1 MSKLRIVFVAI
12 LLAHFSFA
20 PAMAQQTETLE
31 DIRQDITQLSE
42 ILLELRGEL
51 LTTGNSGVSQD
62 SVGTIL
68 QRLNMLEA
76 ELSAALGRVETLQFR
91 IIQITDDGTQRIG
104 DLEFRL
110 TELEGGDTSNLG
122 TTPSLGGE
130 ATPTGGQELATDE
143 QHSFN
148 QATAQYTEGNYQ
160 ASVEM
165 FDAFINTY
173 PGGPLT
179 SEAQYRKGLA
189 LAGLQDWSSAAR
201 SYLDSFSGAPDGA
214 YAADSLYELGVSL
227 GALGQA
233 EQACLTLNEI
243 ELRYPDRHA
252 DLADK
257 ILTQKQT
264 LACP

>member
-1 MSKLRIVFVAI
+1 MSKLRIVLVAI
-12 LLAHFSFA
+12 VLAYLSVA
-20 PAMAQQTETLE
+20 PVMAQQAETLE
-31 DIRQDITQLSE
+31 DVRQDITELSE
-42 ILLELRGEL
+42 ILQALRGEL
-51 LTTGNSGVSQD
+51 LSTGNSGVSQD

-76 ELSAALGRVETLQFR
+76 ELSAVLGRVETLQFR
-91 IIQITDDGTQRIG
+91 VIQITDDGTQRIG

-110 TELEGGDTSNLG
+110 TELEGGDTTNMG
-122 TTPSLGGE
+122 TTPPLGGDIAPIGE
-130 ATPTGGQELATDE
+130 QELATDE

-148 QATAQYTEGNYQ
+148 QALAQYTEGNYQ

-165 FDAFINTY
+165 FGAFITTY

-189 LAGLQDWSSAAR
+189 LAELQDWSSAAR

-214 YAADSLYELGVSL
+214 FAADSLYELGVSL
-227 GALGQA
+227 GALGQE

-243 ELRYPDRHA
+243 DVRYPDRSA
-252 DLADK
+252 ELAAK
-257 ILTQKQT
+257 VLTQKQN